1 MKSLTLQSIIRP
13 AVIWRKFR
21 PQVFIVKLFGY
32 KYNEAPGTQTYLE
45 NPEQYCL
52 DHGILQYPSTLQ
64 MRGRRKIRVKDQHN

>member
-13 AVIWRKFR
+13 AATRRKFS
-21 PQVFIVKLFGY
+21 PQVLIGKLFGY

-52 DHGILQYPSTLQ
+52 DHGIIQFPSTLQ
-64 MRGRRKIRVKDQHN
+64 MRGQRKIRIKDQ